1 MTIDELRALCLS
13 LPGTHEK
20 ETWGDAEHAGDV
32 TFRVRDRIYLIT
44 GQDGG
49 RATIR
54 TSMDQQAEL
63 IDAFPDVF
71 SSARYVGRFGWVSAD
86 LDAADAEL
94 LRAVILGAWRR
105 TAPKA
110 IVAELEAAGR

>member
-1 MTIDELRALCLS
+1 MTIDELRAFCLA
-13 LPGTHEK
+13 LLGTHEK

-32 TFRVRDRIYLIT
+32 TFRVRDKIYLIT

-49 RATIR
+49 SASIR

-71 SSARYVGRFGWVSAD
+71 SSAAYVGRFGWVNARLD
-86 LDAADAEL
+86 VVDAAL
-94 LRAVILGAWRR
+94 VQGVILGAWRR

-110 IVAELEAAGR
+110 VVAEFDGSGR